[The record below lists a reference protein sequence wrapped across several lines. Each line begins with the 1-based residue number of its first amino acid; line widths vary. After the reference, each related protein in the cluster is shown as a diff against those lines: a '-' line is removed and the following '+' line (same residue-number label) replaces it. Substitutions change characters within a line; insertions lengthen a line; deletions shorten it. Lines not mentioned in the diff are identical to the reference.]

1 MGITLLSEKPKVEI
15 ESEELRKIVKYDS
28 DGLPIFP
35 AFING
40 EWYYGNREYITINT
54 PIDLSPIAKV
64 PRVPYEVVENEIDR
78 LYNERFNAKNYP
90 GYLRVEKLLKT
101 AELLEK
107 YSKDFENLLI
117 INAGKTRK
125 QALGEIESTIN
136 RIKNIEI
143 DYRKLVGDYLF
154 GEFSKDYLESEGIIK
169 REPLG
174 LILAITPFNYPLFD
188 SVNKIIFSLLPG
200 NVLIIKPPSLDPL
213 PVILYIRLLELT
225 GFPMKY
231 ISLITVP
238 GKDMNKITPNKK
250 ISSIIFT
257 GSTETGE
264 EIMKNSGIK
273 QYLMEL
279 GGGAPAF
286 VLSDTDIDYAAKR
299 ISSGITA
306 YSGQRCDSIKIILVE
321 KEIYNIFKEKLIEEI
336 SKVKIG
342 DPRDDNTTFG
352 PIADPKTV
360 DEFVYS
366 IEDAKQKGG
375 KILYGGNRL
384 DKTYIEPTL
393 IEVDKENVDKLY
405 LFNKEVFLSVAL
417 LVKIDNIDEG
427 LKIIEKRR
435 YGLDAAIFGNNISK
449 IRKIAEYIEVGAVYI
464 NDMPRH
470 GIGYYPYGGR
480 KDSGIGREGLGYGI
494 ESTTTYK
501 SIVYN
506 YKDKGIWNYNI

>member
-1 MGITLLSEKPKVEI
+1 MGITLLSEKPKI
-15 ESEELRKIVKYDS
+15 DIKSEELRKIIRYDS

-40 EWYYGNREYITINT
+40 EWYYGNGEYTIINT

-64 PRVPYEVVENEIDR
+64 PKVQYEVVEKEIDR

-101 AELLEK
+101 VELLER
-107 YSKDFENLLI
+107 YSEDFENLLI

-125 QALGEIESTIN
+125 QALGEIESTLN

-143 DYRKLVGDYLF
+143 DYRKIIGDYLL

-174 LILAITPFNYPLFD
+174 LVLAIAPFNYPLFD
-188 SVNKIIFSLLPG
+188 SVNKMIFSLLPG

-231 ISLITVP
+231 ISLITIP
-238 GKDMNKITPNKK
+238 GRDMNKITPNKK

-264 EIMKNSGIK
+264 EIIKNSGIK

-286 VLSDTDIDYAAKR
+286 ILNDVDIDYAAKR
-299 ISSGITA
+299 VASGIHH
-306 YSGQRCDSIKIILVE
+306 I
-321 KEIYNIFKEKLIEEI
+321 
-336 SKVKIG
+336 
-342 DPRDDNTTFG
+342 
-352 PIADPKTV
+352 
-360 DEFVYS
+360 
-366 IEDAKQKGG
+366 
-375 KILYGGNRL
+375 L
-384 DKTYIEPTL
+384 DKDVIL
-393 IEVDKENVDKLY
+393 
-405 LFNKEVFLSVAL
+405 
-417 LVKIDNIDEG
+417 
-427 LKIIEKRR
+427 
-435 YGLDAAIFGNNISK
+435 
-449 IRKIAEYIEVGAVYI
+449 
-464 NDMPRH
+464 
-470 GIGYYPYGGR
+470 
-480 KDSGIGREGLGYGI
+480 
-494 ESTTTYK
+494 
-501 SIVYN
+501 
-506 YKDKGIWNYNI
+506 